1 MNKFLKNMTSGA
13 NLPRFIISSFFLLVC
28 IMAVIVKI
36 PFTTLMSDTLVRF
49 AMNGVLV
56 LAMVPSIQS
65 GLGPNFALPIG
76 IIAGL
81 VGSVV
86 SFEVGLP
93 GFGGLWLAIAISVPL
108 AMILGYLYG
117 QMLNK
122 VKGSELIVSTY
133 TGFSIVS
140 LMSIGW
146 ILLPLKHPEMT
157 WPLGK
162 GLRNIILLDN
172 SFGKMLNDLL
182 SLKYVRVAETGN
194 LVTFFNRTD
203 RYITDLYPN
212 NAAVVE
218 FTIPT
223 GLLIFFFLCCFL
235 VYLFNRSKIGMEM
248 RAAGDNPK
256 FALASGINVDQMRI
270 LGATISTVIA
280 SIGIVVFSQ
289 SYGYLQLYQA
299 PLFMAFPAIAA
310 ILIGGAS
317 TQKAKIFHVIIGT
330 FLFQGLLTMSLP
342 VANKL
347 IVEGNLSE
355 VLRMIIQNGVILYAL
370 TKVGGQE

>member
-1 MNKFLKNMTSGA
+1 
-13 NLPRFIISSFFLLVC
+13 
-28 IMAVIVKI
+28 
-36 PFTTLMSDTLVRF
+36 
-49 AMNGVLV
+49 
-56 LAMVPSIQS
+56 
-65 GLGPNFALPIG
+65 
-76 IIAGL
+76 
-81 VGSVV
+81 
-86 SFEVGLP
+86 
-93 GFGGLWLAIAISVPL
+93 
-108 AMILGYLYG
+108 
-117 QMLNK
+117 
-122 VKGSELIVSTY
+122 
-133 TGFSIVS
+133 
-140 LMSIGW
+140 
-146 ILLPLKHPEMT
+146 MT

-172 SFGKMLNDLL
+172 SFGKMLNDFL
-182 SLKYVRVAETGN
+182 SLKYARVAETGN
-194 LVTFFNRTD
+194 LVAFFNRTD
-203 RYITDLYPN
+203 KFIMDLYPN

-218 FTIPT
+218 FIIPT
-223 GLLIFFFLCCFL
+223 GLLIFFFLCCYVL
-235 VYLFNRSKIGMEM
+235 YLFNRSKIGMEM

-280 SIGIVVFSQ
+280 SVGIVVFSQ